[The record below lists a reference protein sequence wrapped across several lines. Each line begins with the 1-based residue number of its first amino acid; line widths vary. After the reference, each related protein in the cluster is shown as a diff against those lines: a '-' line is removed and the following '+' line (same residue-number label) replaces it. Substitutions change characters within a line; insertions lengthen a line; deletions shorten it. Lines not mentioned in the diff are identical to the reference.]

1 MPQFWIAI
9 FFVLLAI
16 AQLYQSIKDVEL
28 PFPVYLILGAALAVA
43 ANDRPKLFGGQDRQ
57 VQAPDPQTQ
66 VSPSDSLSRSGSI
79 TINSEIKNTL
89 SSDR

>member
-1 MPQFWIAI
+1 MPQFWIAT

-43 ANDRPKLFGGQDRQ
+43 ANPQSKFLVSQNQQ
-57 VQAPDPQTQ
+57 VQIPDFQGQ
-66 VSPSDSLSRSGSI
+66 KSSNSLPSASLITIDSKLKPNSLSQDS
-79 TINSEIKNTL
+79 
-89 SSDR
+89 